1 MGTTEAVGSPFD
13 SSVSDHRVQDGQSAG
28 PVMPRLL
35 LGARLR
41 ALREKKGISREAA
54 GHVIRASRSKISRLE
69 AGRHGCKLR
78 DVADLLTQ
86 YGVTDEAERATLLAL
101 AEEANTPAWW
111 QYYSDVVPPWLQT
124 YLGAEQAA
132 SVIRCFEVQRVPA
145 LLQTPAY
152 ARASIRLGHPDA
164 DAKEIERRVTL
175 RMERRRVLHRNPPA
189 QLWAVIDEAALR
201 RPVGGLGT
209 MRAQLRHL
217 IEICRL
223 PQVTVQIIPFL
234 AGGYAAEGGPVTVL
248 RLPGGQL
255 PDVVCLEQLAGAL
268 YPDKPAEIERYWDVM
283 NRLGLEAESPEET
296 PTLLHRILQET

>member
-13 SSVSDHRVQDGQSAG
+13 SGVSDRRALDGHAAG
-28 PVMPRLL
+28 PVIPRLV

-41 ALREKKGISREAA
+41 VLREEKEISREAA

-78 DVADLLTQ
+78 DVADLLTL
-86 YGVTDEAERATLLAL
+86 YGVTDDAERATLLAL
-101 AEEANTPAWW
+101 AEEANAPAWW
-111 QYYSDVVPPWLQT
+111 QYYSDVVPTWMQT
-124 YLGAEQAA
+124 FLGAEQAA

-152 ARASIRLGHPDA
+152 ARASIGLAHPGA
-164 DAKEIERRVTL
+164 DAQEIERRVTL
-175 RMERRRVLHRNPPA
+175 RMERRRTLHRQPPA

-201 RPVGGLGT
+201 RPMGGVDT

-217 IEICRL
+217 IEMCRL

-234 AGGYAAEGGPVTVL
+234 AGGYAAEGGPVTIL

-255 PDVVCLEQLAGAL
+255 PDVVCLEQLATAL

-283 NRLGLEAESPEET
+283 NRLVLEAESPDET
-296 PTLLHRILQET
+296 ATILHRILQET